1 MSGFVR
7 INIDDGQL
15 GFISGA
21 GKDFSVRGDDL
32 APSAEFLRAA
42 CIKFRPGSIAADDE
56 DLIFHIENSSPALPC
71 SLDALSK
78 PGFTTKENHSG
89 LGLST
94 VAELLADCPY
104 ITVHTAFC
112 DGRFQQTLTIHG
124 NQENPK

>member
-1 MSGFVR
+1 MKERFKRYLEREFRAIAPTLAAMEYREQMLKQLMDRAQELR
-7 INIDDGQL
+7 IKGI
-15 GFISGA
+15 
-21 GKDFSVRGDDL
+21 
-32 APSAEFLRAA
+32 
-42 CIKFRPGSIAADDE
+42 DDE

-104 ITVHTAFC
+104 ITVRTAFC

>member
-56 DLIFHIENSSPALPC
+56 DLIFQGSYRQNSRRDLA
-71 SLDALSK
+71 AEA
-78 PGFTTKENHSG
+78 GG
-89 LGLST
+89 
-94 VAELLADCPY
+94 VAEDLNFPLLEY
-104 ITVHTAFC
+104 
-112 DGRFQQTLTIHG
+112 
-124 NQENPK
+124 